1 VVHRLRSRGSA
12 VHPLTNSG
20 LATAGPFFDPFDL
33 LPMKRIAFEVKSY
46 YGRNLAYPVD
56 PEAFLFLHISRT
68 KTLIPADIGTIRELG
83 FVCVDQNGKEIT
95 YAELV

>member
-1 VVHRLRSRGSA
+1 
-12 VHPLTNSG
+12 
-20 LATAGPFFDPFDL
+20 
-33 LPMKRIAFEVKSY
+33 MKQIAFEVKSY

-56 PEAFLFLHISRT
+56 PESFLFLHISKT
-68 KTLIPADIGTIRELG
+68 KTLLPADIGTIRELG